1 MKRRFLAWVLAVCA
15 ALSLMLPAA
24 AATTRFSDVS
34 DPTIRQSAEVLRLM
48 GVLDGYADGTF
59 RPGTVLNRAQ
69 FCKMAVY
76 AMNGSSEL
84 GRYSTVTVFPD
95 VKPSHWAASYINMA
109 AKGKNIISGYPDGR
123 FYPERTV
130 TVGHAV
136 TVLLRILGY
145 KDENIGGVWPDS
157 YMAVAATIGL
167 TEGVSTNG
175 NAGLTRGQAA
185 RLFRNL
191 LEMEGA
197 EGGTLYTL
205 SEETDLVSVDGGAGT
220 MKTSDGKIY
229 PMVHAVGDTTLV
241 GTHGR
246 VVQTADGKALTFL
259 PNSGG
264 SSASTAAAVIISEDG
279 SAAGLNALAGN
290 NNYTIYKNGAPATI
304 ADLRKNDVAV
314 YAPGTNSIRV
324 CDTRITVYYEN
335 CAPNPQSPT
344 TITALGH
351 TFNVLPTAV
360 ESLSRYKPGD
370 AVTLLLT
377 VDGQVA
383 GAADPS
389 ASATR
394 SNAVGV
400 VWDGKVYLVC
410 GGSTIQLDNVPG
422 AAEHNGQAVRIAASQ
437 KEKVSLSDQKNGLS
451 GDLLVSARRMGSRP
465 LAENVLIFDGGRA
478 IGINQLTMD
487 QVPDSQ
493 ILYARANWAGE
504 VDLIVL
510 NRTVDQLVGRVF
522 VESKETPVYDD
533 EGNVVGSKWDDRVG
547 LEFGNGSD
555 QRVGPFGVR
564 YGVKSGDFVTAKLNS
579 QKTGFVSMSKLT
591 ELRNVPASSWIGTL
605 SIPQPDLLS
614 GLSILSQTSPSTSTT
629 SLITAVPPRVSF
641 PVSFSVSLISLF
653 PSFPFMLP
661 LPSLIHLSHQVAHD
675 LHCFED
681 PILLILRQPP
691 AGHGGGH
698 QHARQDQQVHA
709 LLPGGGVGDNPHS
722 LHHLPGERSRHRH
735 LPASQVRRAARP
747 SSCSS

>member
-264 SSASTAAAVIISEDG
+264 SSSSTSAAVIITEDG
-279 SAAGLNALAGN
+279 SAAGLSALAGN

-351 TFNVLPTAV
+351 TFNVLPTAAD
-360 ESLSRYKPGD
+360 SLSRYKPGD

-465 LAENVLIFDGGRA
+465 LAENVLIFDDGRA
-478 IGINQLTMD
+478 IGINQLTVD

-591 ELRNVPASSWIGTL
+591 ELRNVPASSWIGTSAVTFGGRTYTL
-605 SIPQPDLLS
+605 DPNTVLCYNSD
-614 GLSILSQTSPSTSTT
+614 GRMW
-629 SLITAVPPRVSF
+629 ITLDEARAYADTF
-641 PVSFSVSLISLF
+641 N
-653 PSFPFMLP
+653 
-661 LPSLIHLSHQVAHD
+661 
-675 LHCFED
+675 LHVRDGVVYVVEV
-681 PILLILRQPP
+681 
-691 AGHGGGH
+691 GG
-698 QHARQDQQVHA
+698 
-709 LLPGGGVGDNPHS
+709 
-722 LHHLPGERSRHRH
+722 
-735 LPASQVRRAARP
+735 
-747 SSCSS
+747 

>member
-264 SSASTAAAVIISEDG
+264 SSSSTSAAVTSSSVPG
-279 SAAGLNALAGN
+279 PRSR
-290 NNYTIYKNGAPATI
+290 KAPA
-304 ADLRKNDVAV
+304 
-314 YAPGTNSIRV
+314 
-324 CDTRITVYYEN
+324 
-335 CAPNPQSPT
+335 
-344 TITALGH
+344 
-351 TFNVLPTAV
+351 
-360 ESLSRYKPGD
+360 
-370 AVTLLLT
+370 
-377 VDGQVA
+377 
-383 GAADPS
+383 S
-389 ASATR
+389 A
-394 SNAVGV
+394 
-400 VWDGKVYLVC
+400 
-410 GGSTIQLDNVPG
+410 
-422 AAEHNGQAVRIAASQ
+422 
-437 KEKVSLSDQKNGLS
+437 
-451 GDLLVSARRMGSRP
+451 
-465 LAENVLIFDGGRA
+465 
-478 IGINQLTMD
+478 
-487 QVPDSQ
+487 
-493 ILYARANWAGE
+493 
-504 VDLIVL
+504 
-510 NRTVDQLVGRVF
+510 
-522 VESKETPVYDD
+522 
-533 EGNVVGSKWDDRVG
+533 
-547 LEFGNGSD
+547 
-555 QRVGPFGVR
+555 
-564 YGVKSGDFVTAKLNS
+564 
-579 QKTGFVSMSKLT
+579 
-591 ELRNVPASSWIGTL
+591 
-605 SIPQPDLLS
+605 
-614 GLSILSQTSPSTSTT
+614 
-629 SLITAVPPRVSF
+629 
-641 PVSFSVSLISLF
+641 
-653 PSFPFMLP
+653 
-661 LPSLIHLSHQVAHD
+661 
-675 LHCFED
+675 
-681 PILLILRQPP
+681 
-691 AGHGGGH
+691 
-698 QHARQDQQVHA
+698 
-709 LLPGGGVGDNPHS
+709 
-722 LHHLPGERSRHRH
+722 
-735 LPASQVRRAARP
+735 
-747 SSCSS
+747 

>member
-1 MKRRFLAWVLAVCA
+1 MKRRILAWVLAVCA

-229 PMVHAVGDTTLV
+229 PMVHSVGDTTLV

-264 SSASTAAAVIISEDG
+264 SSASTSAAVIISEDG

-478 IGINQLTMD
+478 IGINQLTVD

-591 ELRNVPASSWIGTL
+591 ELRNVPASSWIGTSAVTFGGRTYTL
-605 SIPQPDLLS
+605 DPNTVLCYNSD
-614 GLSILSQTSPSTSTT
+614 GRMW
-629 SLITAVPPRVSF
+629 ITLDEARAYADTF
-641 PVSFSVSLISLF
+641 N
-653 PSFPFMLP
+653 
-661 LPSLIHLSHQVAHD
+661 
-675 LHCFED
+675 LHVRDGVVYVVEV
-681 PILLILRQPP
+681 
-691 AGHGGGH
+691 GG
-698 QHARQDQQVHA
+698 
-709 LLPGGGVGDNPHS
+709 
-722 LHHLPGERSRHRH
+722 
-735 LPASQVRRAARP
+735 
-747 SSCSS
+747 

>member
-1 MKRRFLAWVLAVCA
+1 MKRRILAWVLAVCA

-264 SSASTAAAVIISEDG
+264 SSSSTSAAVIISEDG

-591 ELRNVPASSWIGTL
+591 ELRNVPASSWIGTSAVTFGGRTYTL
-605 SIPQPDLLS
+605 DPNTVLCYNSD
-614 GLSILSQTSPSTSTT
+614 GRMW
-629 SLITAVPPRVSF
+629 IT
-641 PVSFSVSLISLF
+641 L
-653 PSFPFMLP
+653 
-661 LPSLIHLSHQVAHD
+661 D
-675 LHCFED
+675 
-681 PILLILRQPP
+681 
-691 AGHGGGH
+691 
-698 QHARQDQQVHA
+698 
-709 LLPGGGVGDNPHS
+709 
-722 LHHLPGERSRHRH
+722 
-735 LPASQVRRAARP
+735 AARAYADTFNLHVKDGVVYVVEVGG
-747 SSCSS
+747 

>member
-264 SSASTAAAVIISEDG
+264 SSSSTSAAVIITEDG
-279 SAAGLNALAGN
+279 SAAGLSALAGN

-351 TFNVLPTAV
+351 TFNVLPTAAD
-360 ESLSRYKPGD
+360 SLSRYKPGD

-591 ELRNVPASSWIGTL
+591 ELRNVPASSWIGTSAVTFGGRTYTL
-605 SIPQPDLLS
+605 DPNTVLCYNSD
-614 GLSILSQTSPSTSTT
+614 GRMW
-629 SLITAVPPRVSF
+629 ITLDEARAYADTF
-641 PVSFSVSLISLF
+641 N
-653 PSFPFMLP
+653 
-661 LPSLIHLSHQVAHD
+661 
-675 LHCFED
+675 LHVKDGVVYVVEV
-681 PILLILRQPP
+681 
-691 AGHGGGH
+691 GG
-698 QHARQDQQVHA
+698 
-709 LLPGGGVGDNPHS
+709 
-722 LHHLPGERSRHRH
+722 
-735 LPASQVRRAARP
+735 
-747 SSCSS
+747 

>member
-264 SSASTAAAVIISEDG
+264 SSSSTSAAVIITEDG
-279 SAAGLNALAGN
+279 SAAGLSALAGN

-351 TFNVLPTAV
+351 TFNVLPTAAD
-360 ESLSRYKPGD
+360 SLSRYKPGD

-383 GAADPS
+383 GAADPN

-422 AAEHNGQAVRIAASQ
+422 AAEHNGQAVRISSSQ
-437 KEKVSLSDQKNGLS
+437 KEKVSLSDQRNSLS
-451 GDLLVSARRMGSRP
+451 GDLLVSTRKMGSRP
-465 LAENVLIFDGGRA
+465 LAENVLIFDGGKA
-478 IGINQLTMD
+478 IGINQLTVD

-510 NRTVDQLVGRVF
+510 DRAVDQLVGRVF
-522 VESKETPVYDD
+522 VESTQSPVYDD
-533 EGNVVGSKWDDRVG
+533 EGNVVGSEWKDRVG
-547 LEFGNGSD
+547 LEYGNGSD

-564 YGVKSGDFVTAKLNS
+564 YGVRAGDFVTAKLNS
-579 QKTGFVSMSKLT
+579 QGTGFVSMSKLT
-591 ELRNVPASSWIGTL
+591 ELRNVPSSSWIGTSAVTFVGRTYTL
-605 SIPQPDLLS
+605 DPNTVLCYNSD
-614 GLSILSQTSPSTSTT
+614 GRMW
-629 SLITAVPPRVSF
+629 IT
-641 PVSFSVSLISLF
+641 L
-653 PSFPFMLP
+653 
-661 LPSLIHLSHQVAHD
+661 D
-675 LHCFED
+675 
-681 PILLILRQPP
+681 
-691 AGHGGGH
+691 
-698 QHARQDQQVHA
+698 
-709 LLPGGGVGDNPHS
+709 
-722 LHHLPGERSRHRH
+722 
-735 LPASQVRRAARP
+735 AARAYADTFNLHVKDGVVYVVEVGG
-747 SSCSS
+747 

>member
-1 MKRRFLAWVLAVCA
+1 MKRRILAWVLAVCA

-264 SSASTAAAVIISEDG
+264 SSSSTSAAVIITEDG
-279 SAAGLNALAGN
+279 SAAGLSALAGN

-351 TFNVLPTAV
+351 TFNVLPTAAD
-360 ESLSRYKPGD
+360 SLSRYKPGD

-383 GAADPS
+383 GAADPN

-422 AAEHNGQAVRIAASQ
+422 AAEHNGQAVRISSSQ
-437 KEKVSLSDQKNGLS
+437 KEKVSLSDQRNSLS
-451 GDLLVSARRMGSRP
+451 GDLLVSTRKMGSRP
-465 LAENVLIFDGGRA
+465 LAENVLIFDGGKA
-478 IGINQLTMD
+478 IGINQLTVD

-510 NRTVDQLVGRVF
+510 DRAVDQLVGRVF
-522 VESKETPVYDD
+522 VESTQSPVYDD
-533 EGNVVGSKWDDRVG
+533 EGNVVGSEWKDRVG
-547 LEFGNGSD
+547 LEYGNGSD

-564 YGVKSGDFVTAKLNS
+564 YGVQAGDFVTAKLNS

-591 ELRNVPASSWIGTL
+591 ELRNVPASSWIGTSAVTFGGRTYTL
-605 SIPQPDLLS
+605 DPNTVLCYNSD
-614 GLSILSQTSPSTSTT
+614 GRMW
-629 SLITAVPPRVSF
+629 ITLDEARAYADTF
-641 PVSFSVSLISLF
+641 N
-653 PSFPFMLP
+653 
-661 LPSLIHLSHQVAHD
+661 
-675 LHCFED
+675 LHVRDGVVYVVEV
-681 PILLILRQPP
+681 
-691 AGHGGGH
+691 GG
-698 QHARQDQQVHA
+698 
-709 LLPGGGVGDNPHS
+709 
-722 LHHLPGERSRHRH
+722 
-735 LPASQVRRAARP
+735 
-747 SSCSS
+747 

>member
-264 SSASTAAAVIISEDG
+264 SSSSTSAAVIITEDG
-279 SAAGLNALAGN
+279 SAAGLSALAGN

-591 ELRNVPASSWIGTL
+591 ELRNVPASSWIGTSAVTFGGRTYTL
-605 SIPQPDLLS
+605 DPNTVLCYNSD
-614 GLSILSQTSPSTSTT
+614 GRMW
-629 SLITAVPPRVSF
+629 ITLDEARAYADTF
-641 PVSFSVSLISLF
+641 N
-653 PSFPFMLP
+653 
-661 LPSLIHLSHQVAHD
+661 
-675 LHCFED
+675 LHVKDGVVYVVEV
-681 PILLILRQPP
+681 
-691 AGHGGGH
+691 GG
-698 QHARQDQQVHA
+698 
-709 LLPGGGVGDNPHS
+709 
-722 LHHLPGERSRHRH
+722 
-735 LPASQVRRAARP
+735 
-747 SSCSS
+747 

>member
-220 MKTSDGKIY
+220 MKTSDGNIY

-264 SSASTAAAVIISEDG
+264 SSSSTSAAVIITEDG
-279 SAAGLNALAGN
+279 SAAGLSALAGN

-351 TFNVLPTAV
+351 TFNVLPTAAD
-360 ESLSRYKPGD
+360 SLSRYKPGD

-591 ELRNVPASSWIGTL
+591 ELRNVPASSWIGTSAVTFGGRTYTL
-605 SIPQPDLLS
+605 DPNTVLCYNSD
-614 GLSILSQTSPSTSTT
+614 GRMW
-629 SLITAVPPRVSF
+629 ITLDEARAYADTF
-641 PVSFSVSLISLF
+641 N
-653 PSFPFMLP
+653 
-661 LPSLIHLSHQVAHD
+661 
-675 LHCFED
+675 LHVKDGVVYVVEV
-681 PILLILRQPP
+681 
-691 AGHGGGH
+691 GG
-698 QHARQDQQVHA
+698 
-709 LLPGGGVGDNPHS
+709 
-722 LHHLPGERSRHRH
+722 
-735 LPASQVRRAARP
+735 
-747 SSCSS
+747 

>member
-145 KDENIGGVWPDS
+145 KDEIIGGVWPDS

-264 SSASTAAAVIISEDG
+264 SSSSTSAAVIITEDG
-279 SAAGLNALAGN
+279 SAAGLSALAGN

-360 ESLSRYKPGD
+360 DSLSRYKPGD

-383 GAADPS
+383 GAADPN

-422 AAEHNGQAVRIAASQ
+422 AAEHNGQAVRISSSQ
-437 KEKVSLSDQKNGLS
+437 KEKVSLSDQRNSLS
-451 GDLLVSARRMGSRP
+451 GDLLVSTRKMGSRP
-465 LAENVLIFDGGRA
+465 LAENVLIFDGGKA
-478 IGINQLTMD
+478 IGINQLTVD

-510 NRTVDQLVGRVF
+510 DRAVDQLVGRVF
-522 VESKETPVYDD
+522 VESTQSPVYDD
-533 EGNVVGSKWDDRVG
+533 EGNVVGSEWKDRVG
-547 LEFGNGSD
+547 LEYGNGSD

-564 YGVKSGDFVTAKLNS
+564 YGVQAGDFVTAKLNS

-591 ELRNVPASSWIGTL
+591 ELRNVPSSSWIGTSAVTFGGRTYTL
-605 SIPQPDLLS
+605 DPNTVLCYNSD
-614 GLSILSQTSPSTSTT
+614 GRMW
-629 SLITAVPPRVSF
+629 IT
-641 PVSFSVSLISLF
+641 L
-653 PSFPFMLP
+653 
-661 LPSLIHLSHQVAHD
+661 D
-675 LHCFED
+675 
-681 PILLILRQPP
+681 
-691 AGHGGGH
+691 
-698 QHARQDQQVHA
+698 
-709 LLPGGGVGDNPHS
+709 
-722 LHHLPGERSRHRH
+722 
-735 LPASQVRRAARP
+735 AARAYADTFNLHVKDGVVYVVEVGG
-747 SSCSS
+747 

>member
-1 MKRRFLAWVLAVCA
+1 MKRRVLAWVLAVCA

-59 RPGTVLNRAQ
+59 RPGTILNRAQ

-229 PMVHAVGDTTLV
+229 PMVHSVGDTTLV

-264 SSASTAAAVIISEDG
+264 SSASTSAAVIISEDG

-478 IGINQLTMD
+478 IGINQLTVD

-591 ELRNVPASSWIGTL
+591 ELRNVPASSWIGTSAVTFGGRTYTL
-605 SIPQPDLLS
+605 DPNTVLCYNSD
-614 GLSILSQTSPSTSTT
+614 GRMW
-629 SLITAVPPRVSF
+629 ITLDEARAYADTF
-641 PVSFSVSLISLF
+641 N
-653 PSFPFMLP
+653 
-661 LPSLIHLSHQVAHD
+661 
-675 LHCFED
+675 LHVRDGVVYVVEV
-681 PILLILRQPP
+681 
-691 AGHGGGH
+691 GG
-698 QHARQDQQVHA
+698 
-709 LLPGGGVGDNPHS
+709 
-722 LHHLPGERSRHRH
+722 
-735 LPASQVRRAARP
+735 
-747 SSCSS
+747 

>member
-264 SSASTAAAVIISEDG
+264 SSSSTSAAVIITEDG
-279 SAAGLNALAGN
+279 SAAGLSALAGN

-389 ASATR
+389 ANATR
-394 SNAVGV
+394 SNAVGL

-522 VESKETPVYDD
+522 VESTQSPVYDD

-579 QKTGFVSMSKLT
+579 QGTGFVSMSKLT
-591 ELRNVPASSWIGTL
+591 ELRNVPASSWIGTSAVTFGGRTYTL
-605 SIPQPDLLS
+605 DPNTVLCYNSD
-614 GLSILSQTSPSTSTT
+614 GRMW
-629 SLITAVPPRVSF
+629 IT
-641 PVSFSVSLISLF
+641 L
-653 PSFPFMLP
+653 
-661 LPSLIHLSHQVAHD
+661 D
-675 LHCFED
+675 
-681 PILLILRQPP
+681 
-691 AGHGGGH
+691 
-698 QHARQDQQVHA
+698 
-709 LLPGGGVGDNPHS
+709 
-722 LHHLPGERSRHRH
+722 
-735 LPASQVRRAARP
+735 AARAYADTFNLHVKDGVVYVVEVGG
-747 SSCSS
+747 

>member
-264 SSASTAAAVIISEDG
+264 SSSSTSAAVIITEDG
-279 SAAGLNALAGN
+279 SAAGLSALAGN

-400 VWDGKVYLVC
+400 AWDGKVYLVC

-579 QKTGFVSMSKLT
+579 QGTGFVSMSKLT
-591 ELRNVPASSWIGTL
+591 ELRNVPASSWIGTSAVTFGGRTYTL
-605 SIPQPDLLS
+605 DPNTVLCYNSD
-614 GLSILSQTSPSTSTT
+614 GRMW
-629 SLITAVPPRVSF
+629 IT
-641 PVSFSVSLISLF
+641 L
-653 PSFPFMLP
+653 
-661 LPSLIHLSHQVAHD
+661 D
-675 LHCFED
+675 
-681 PILLILRQPP
+681 
-691 AGHGGGH
+691 
-698 QHARQDQQVHA
+698 
-709 LLPGGGVGDNPHS
+709 
-722 LHHLPGERSRHRH
+722 
-735 LPASQVRRAARP
+735 AARAYADTFNLHVKDGVVYVVEVGG
-747 SSCSS
+747 

>member
-15 ALSLMLPAA
+15 ALSLMLPA

-175 NAGLTRGQAA
+175 SAGLTRGQAA

-264 SSASTAAAVIISEDG
+264 SSASTSAAVIISEDG

-290 NNYTIYKNGAPATI
+290 NNYTVYKNGAPATI

-591 ELRNVPASSWIGTL
+591 ELRNVPASSWIGTSAVTFGGRTYTL
-605 SIPQPDLLS
+605 DPNTVLCYNSD
-614 GLSILSQTSPSTSTT
+614 GRMW
-629 SLITAVPPRVSF
+629 IT
-641 PVSFSVSLISLF
+641 L
-653 PSFPFMLP
+653 
-661 LPSLIHLSHQVAHD
+661 D
-675 LHCFED
+675 
-681 PILLILRQPP
+681 
-691 AGHGGGH
+691 
-698 QHARQDQQVHA
+698 
-709 LLPGGGVGDNPHS
+709 
-722 LHHLPGERSRHRH
+722 
-735 LPASQVRRAARP
+735 AARAYADTFNLHVKDGVVFVVEVGG
-747 SSCSS
+747 

>member
-264 SSASTAAAVIISEDG
+264 SSSSTSAAVIITEDG
-279 SAAGLNALAGN
+279 SAAGLSALAGN

-422 AAEHNGQAVRIAASQ
+422 AAEHNGQAVRISSSQ

-579 QKTGFVSMSKLT
+579 QGTGFVSMSKLT
-591 ELRNVPASSWIGTL
+591 ELRNVPASSWIGTSAVTFGGRTYTL
-605 SIPQPDLLS
+605 DPNTVLCYNSD
-614 GLSILSQTSPSTSTT
+614 GRMW
-629 SLITAVPPRVSF
+629 IT
-641 PVSFSVSLISLF
+641 L
-653 PSFPFMLP
+653 
-661 LPSLIHLSHQVAHD
+661 D
-675 LHCFED
+675 
-681 PILLILRQPP
+681 
-691 AGHGGGH
+691 
-698 QHARQDQQVHA
+698 
-709 LLPGGGVGDNPHS
+709 
-722 LHHLPGERSRHRH
+722 
-735 LPASQVRRAARP
+735 AARAYADTFNLHVKDGVVYVVEVGG
-747 SSCSS
+747 

>member
-264 SSASTAAAVIISEDG
+264 SSSSTSAAVIITEDG
-279 SAAGLNALAGN
+279 SAAGLSALAGN

-360 ESLSRYKPGD
+360 DSLSRYKPGD

-383 GAADPS
+383 GAADPN

-422 AAEHNGQAVRIAASQ
+422 AAEHNGQAVRISSSQ
-437 KEKVSLSDQKNGLS
+437 KEKVSLSDQRNSLS
-451 GDLLVSARRMGSRP
+451 GDLLVSTRKMGSRP
-465 LAENVLIFDGGRA
+465 LAENVLIFDGGKA
-478 IGINQLTMD
+478 IGINQLTVD

-510 NRTVDQLVGRVF
+510 DRAVDQLVGRVF
-522 VESKETPVYDD
+522 VESTQSPVYDD
-533 EGNVVGSKWDDRVG
+533 EGNVVGSEWKDRVG
-547 LEFGNGSD
+547 LEYGNGSD

-564 YGVKSGDFVTAKLNS
+564 YGVQAGDFVTAKLNS

-591 ELRNVPASSWIGTL
+591 ELRNVPASSWIGTSAVTFGGRTYTL
-605 SIPQPDLLS
+605 DPNTVLCYNSD
-614 GLSILSQTSPSTSTT
+614 GRMW
-629 SLITAVPPRVSF
+629 ITLDEARAYADTF
-641 PVSFSVSLISLF
+641 N
-653 PSFPFMLP
+653 
-661 LPSLIHLSHQVAHD
+661 
-675 LHCFED
+675 LHVKDGVVYVVEV
-681 PILLILRQPP
+681 
-691 AGHGGGH
+691 GG
-698 QHARQDQQVHA
+698 
-709 LLPGGGVGDNPHS
+709 
-722 LHHLPGERSRHRH
+722 
-735 LPASQVRRAARP
+735 
-747 SSCSS
+747 

>member
-15 ALSLMLPAA
+15 ALSLMLPVA

-264 SSASTAAAVIISEDG
+264 SSSSTSAAVIITEDG
-279 SAAGLNALAGN
+279 SAAGLSALAGN

-351 TFNVLPTAV
+351 TFNVLPTAAD
-360 ESLSRYKPGD
+360 SLSRYKPGD

-383 GAADPS
+383 GAADPN

-591 ELRNVPASSWIGTL
+591 ELRNVPASSWIGTSAVTFGGRTYTL
-605 SIPQPDLLS
+605 DPNTVLCYNSD
-614 GLSILSQTSPSTSTT
+614 GRMW
-629 SLITAVPPRVSF
+629 ITLDEARAYADTF
-641 PVSFSVSLISLF
+641 N
-653 PSFPFMLP
+653 
-661 LPSLIHLSHQVAHD
+661 
-675 LHCFED
+675 LHVKDGVVYVVEV
-681 PILLILRQPP
+681 
-691 AGHGGGH
+691 GG
-698 QHARQDQQVHA
+698 
-709 LLPGGGVGDNPHS
+709 
-722 LHHLPGERSRHRH
+722 
-735 LPASQVRRAARP
+735 
-747 SSCSS
+747 

>member
-1 MKRRFLAWVLAVCA
+1 MKRRILAWVLAVCA

-59 RPGTVLNRAQ
+59 RLGTVLNRAQ

-264 SSASTAAAVIISEDG
+264 SSSSTSAAVIITEDG
-279 SAAGLNALAGN
+279 SAAGLSALAGN

-422 AAEHNGQAVRIAASQ
+422 AAEHNGQAVRISSSQ

-579 QKTGFVSMSKLT
+579 QGTGFVSMSKLT
-591 ELRNVPASSWIGTL
+591 ELRNVPASSWIGTSAVTFGGRTYTL
-605 SIPQPDLLS
+605 DPNTVLCYNSD
-614 GLSILSQTSPSTSTT
+614 GRMW
-629 SLITAVPPRVSF
+629 IT
-641 PVSFSVSLISLF
+641 L
-653 PSFPFMLP
+653 
-661 LPSLIHLSHQVAHD
+661 D
-675 LHCFED
+675 
-681 PILLILRQPP
+681 
-691 AGHGGGH
+691 
-698 QHARQDQQVHA
+698 
-709 LLPGGGVGDNPHS
+709 
-722 LHHLPGERSRHRH
+722 
-735 LPASQVRRAARP
+735 AARAYADTFNLHVKDGVVYVVEVGG
-747 SSCSS
+747 

>member
-264 SSASTAAAVIISEDG
+264 SSSSTSAAVIITEDG
-279 SAAGLNALAGN
+279 SAAGLSALAGN

-591 ELRNVPASSWIGTL
+591 ELRNVPASSWIGTSAVTFGGRTYTL
-605 SIPQPDLLS
+605 DPNTVLCYNSD
-614 GLSILSQTSPSTSTT
+614 GRMW
-629 SLITAVPPRVSF
+629 IT
-641 PVSFSVSLISLF
+641 L
-653 PSFPFMLP
+653 
-661 LPSLIHLSHQVAHD
+661 D
-675 LHCFED
+675 
-681 PILLILRQPP
+681 
-691 AGHGGGH
+691 
-698 QHARQDQQVHA
+698 
-709 LLPGGGVGDNPHS
+709 
-722 LHHLPGERSRHRH
+722 
-735 LPASQVRRAARP
+735 AARAYADTFNLHVKDGVVYVVEVGG
-747 SSCSS
+747 

>member
-15 ALSLMLPAA
+15 ALSLMLPVA

-220 MKTSDGKIY
+220 MKTSDGKLY

-264 SSASTAAAVIISEDG
+264 SSASTSAAVIISEDG

-591 ELRNVPASSWIGTL
+591 ELRNVPASSWIGTSAVTFGGRTYTL
-605 SIPQPDLLS
+605 DPNTVLCYNSD
-614 GLSILSQTSPSTSTT
+614 GRMW
-629 SLITAVPPRVSF
+629 ITLDEARAYADTF
-641 PVSFSVSLISLF
+641 N
-653 PSFPFMLP
+653 
-661 LPSLIHLSHQVAHD
+661 
-675 LHCFED
+675 LHVKDGVVYVVEV
-681 PILLILRQPP
+681 
-691 AGHGGGH
+691 GG
-698 QHARQDQQVHA
+698 
-709 LLPGGGVGDNPHS
+709 
-722 LHHLPGERSRHRH
+722 
-735 LPASQVRRAARP
+735 
-747 SSCSS
+747 

>member
-15 ALSLMLPAA
+15 ALSLMLPVA

-264 SSASTAAAVIISEDG
+264 SSASTSAAVIISEDG

-591 ELRNVPASSWIGTL
+591 ELRNVPASSWIGTSAVTFGGRTYTL
-605 SIPQPDLLS
+605 DPNTVLCYNSD
-614 GLSILSQTSPSTSTT
+614 GRMW
-629 SLITAVPPRVSF
+629 ITLDEARAYADTF
-641 PVSFSVSLISLF
+641 N
-653 PSFPFMLP
+653 
-661 LPSLIHLSHQVAHD
+661 
-675 LHCFED
+675 LHVKDGVVYVVEV
-681 PILLILRQPP
+681 
-691 AGHGGGH
+691 GG
-698 QHARQDQQVHA
+698 
-709 LLPGGGVGDNPHS
+709 
-722 LHHLPGERSRHRH
+722 
-735 LPASQVRRAARP
+735 
-747 SSCSS
+747 

>member
-1 MKRRFLAWVLAVCA
+1 MKRRILAWVLAVCA

-264 SSASTAAAVIISEDG
+264 SSSSTSAAVIITEDG
-279 SAAGLNALAGN
+279 SAAGLSALAGN

-422 AAEHNGQAVRIAASQ
+422 AAEHNGQAVRISSSQ

-579 QKTGFVSMSKLT
+579 QGTGFVSMSKLT
-591 ELRNVPASSWIGTL
+591 ELRNVPASSWIGTSAVTFGGRTYTL
-605 SIPQPDLLS
+605 DPNTVLCYNSD
-614 GLSILSQTSPSTSTT
+614 GRMW
-629 SLITAVPPRVSF
+629 IT
-641 PVSFSVSLISLF
+641 L
-653 PSFPFMLP
+653 
-661 LPSLIHLSHQVAHD
+661 D
-675 LHCFED
+675 
-681 PILLILRQPP
+681 
-691 AGHGGGH
+691 
-698 QHARQDQQVHA
+698 
-709 LLPGGGVGDNPHS
+709 
-722 LHHLPGERSRHRH
+722 
-735 LPASQVRRAARP
+735 AARAYADTFNLHVKDGVVYVVEVGG
-747 SSCSS
+747 

>member
-264 SSASTAAAVIISEDG
+264 SSSSTSAAVIITEDG
-279 SAAGLNALAGN
+279 SAAGLSALAGN

-360 ESLSRYKPGD
+360 DSLSRYKPGD

-383 GAADPS
+383 GAADPN

-422 AAEHNGQAVRIAASQ
+422 AAEHNGQAVRISSSQ
-437 KEKVSLSDQKNGLS
+437 KEKVSLSDQRNSLS
-451 GDLLVSARRMGSRP
+451 GDLLVSTRKMGSRP
-465 LAENVLIFDGGRA
+465 LAENVLIFDGGKA
-478 IGINQLTMD
+478 IGINQLTVD

-510 NRTVDQLVGRVF
+510 DRAVDQLVGRVF
-522 VESKETPVYDD
+522 VESTQSPVYDD
-533 EGNVVGSKWDDRVG
+533 EGNVVGSEWKDRVG
-547 LEFGNGSD
+547 LEYGNGSD

-564 YGVKSGDFVTAKLNS
+564 YGVQAGDFVTAKLNS

-591 ELRNVPASSWIGTL
+591 ELRNVPSSSWIGTSAVTFGGRTYTL
-605 SIPQPDLLS
+605 DPNTVLCYNSD
-614 GLSILSQTSPSTSTT
+614 GRMW
-629 SLITAVPPRVSF
+629 IT
-641 PVSFSVSLISLF
+641 L
-653 PSFPFMLP
+653 
-661 LPSLIHLSHQVAHD
+661 D
-675 LHCFED
+675 
-681 PILLILRQPP
+681 
-691 AGHGGGH
+691 
-698 QHARQDQQVHA
+698 
-709 LLPGGGVGDNPHS
+709 
-722 LHHLPGERSRHRH
+722 
-735 LPASQVRRAARP
+735 AARAYADTFNLHVKDGVVYVVEVGG
-747 SSCSS
+747 

>member
-264 SSASTAAAVIISEDG
+264 SSSSTSAAVIITEDG
-279 SAAGLNALAGN
+279 SAAGLSALAGN

-360 ESLSRYKPGD
+360 DSLSRYKPGD

-383 GAADPS
+383 GAADPN

-422 AAEHNGQAVRIAASQ
+422 AAEHNGQAVRISSSQ
-437 KEKVSLSDQKNGLS
+437 KEKVSLSDQRNSLS
-451 GDLLVSARRMGSRP
+451 GDLLVSTRKMGSRP
-465 LAENVLIFDGGRA
+465 LAENVLIFDGGKA
-478 IGINQLTMD
+478 IGINQLTVD

-591 ELRNVPASSWIGTL
+591 ELRNVPASSWIGTSAVTFGGRTYTL
-605 SIPQPDLLS
+605 DPNTVLCYNSD
-614 GLSILSQTSPSTSTT
+614 GRMW
-629 SLITAVPPRVSF
+629 IT
-641 PVSFSVSLISLF
+641 L
-653 PSFPFMLP
+653 
-661 LPSLIHLSHQVAHD
+661 D
-675 LHCFED
+675 
-681 PILLILRQPP
+681 
-691 AGHGGGH
+691 
-698 QHARQDQQVHA
+698 
-709 LLPGGGVGDNPHS
+709 
-722 LHHLPGERSRHRH
+722 
-735 LPASQVRRAARP
+735 AARAYADTFNLHVKDGVVYVVEVGG
-747 SSCSS
+747 

>member
-264 SSASTAAAVIISEDG
+264 SSSSTSAAVIITEDG
-279 SAAGLNALAGN
+279 SAAGLSALAGN

-360 ESLSRYKPGD
+360 DSLSRYKPGD

-383 GAADPS
+383 GAADPN

-410 GGSTIQLDNVPG
+410 GGSTIQMDNVPG
-422 AAEHNGQAVRIAASQ
+422 AAEHNGQAVRISSSQ
-437 KEKVSLSDQKNGLS
+437 KEKVSLSDQRNSLS
-451 GDLLVSARRMGSRP
+451 GDLLVSTRKMGSRP
-465 LAENVLIFDGGRA
+465 LAENVLIFDGGKA
-478 IGINQLTMD
+478 IGINQLTVD

-591 ELRNVPASSWIGTL
+591 ELRNVPSSSWIGTSAVTFGGRTYTL
-605 SIPQPDLLS
+605 DPNTVLCYNSD
-614 GLSILSQTSPSTSTT
+614 GRMW
-629 SLITAVPPRVSF
+629 IT
-641 PVSFSVSLISLF
+641 L
-653 PSFPFMLP
+653 
-661 LPSLIHLSHQVAHD
+661 D
-675 LHCFED
+675 
-681 PILLILRQPP
+681 
-691 AGHGGGH
+691 
-698 QHARQDQQVHA
+698 
-709 LLPGGGVGDNPHS
+709 
-722 LHHLPGERSRHRH
+722 
-735 LPASQVRRAARP
+735 AARAYADTFNLHVKDGVVYVVEVGG
-747 SSCSS
+747 

>member
-264 SSASTAAAVIISEDG
+264 SSSSTSAAVIITEDG
-279 SAAGLNALAGN
+279 SAAGLSALAGN

-351 TFNVLPTAV
+351 TFNVLPPAG

-591 ELRNVPASSWIGTL
+591 ELRNVPASSWIGTSAVTFGGRTYTL
-605 SIPQPDLLS
+605 DPNTVLCYNSD
-614 GLSILSQTSPSTSTT
+614 GRMW
-629 SLITAVPPRVSF
+629 ITLDEARAYADTF
-641 PVSFSVSLISLF
+641 N
-653 PSFPFMLP
+653 
-661 LPSLIHLSHQVAHD
+661 
-675 LHCFED
+675 LHVKDGVVYVVEV
-681 PILLILRQPP
+681 
-691 AGHGGGH
+691 GG
-698 QHARQDQQVHA
+698 
-709 LLPGGGVGDNPHS
+709 
-722 LHHLPGERSRHRH
+722 
-735 LPASQVRRAARP
+735 
-747 SSCSS
+747 

>member
-15 ALSLMLPAA
+15 ALSLMLPVA

-264 SSASTAAAVIISEDG
+264 SSASTSAAVIISEDG

-465 LAENVLIFDGGRA
+465 LAENVLIFDGGKA

-591 ELRNVPASSWIGTL
+591 ELRNVPASSWIGTSAVTFGGRTYTL
-605 SIPQPDLLS
+605 DPNTVLCYNSD
-614 GLSILSQTSPSTSTT
+614 GRMW
-629 SLITAVPPRVSF
+629 ITLDEARAYADTF
-641 PVSFSVSLISLF
+641 N
-653 PSFPFMLP
+653 
-661 LPSLIHLSHQVAHD
+661 
-675 LHCFED
+675 LHVKDGVVYVVEV
-681 PILLILRQPP
+681 
-691 AGHGGGH
+691 GG
-698 QHARQDQQVHA
+698 
-709 LLPGGGVGDNPHS
+709 
-722 LHHLPGERSRHRH
+722 
-735 LPASQVRRAARP
+735 
-747 SSCSS
+747 

>member
-95 VKPSHWAASYINMA
+95 VKPSHWAARYINMA

-264 SSASTAAAVIISEDG
+264 SSSSTSAAVIITEDG
-279 SAAGLNALAGN
+279 SAAGLSALAGN

-389 ASATR
+389 ANATR

-522 VESKETPVYDD
+522 VESTQSPVYDD

-579 QKTGFVSMSKLT
+579 QGTGFVSMSKLT
-591 ELRNVPASSWIGTL
+591 ELRNVPASSWIGTSAVTFGGRTYTL
-605 SIPQPDLLS
+605 DPNTVLCYNSD
-614 GLSILSQTSPSTSTT
+614 GRMW
-629 SLITAVPPRVSF
+629 IT
-641 PVSFSVSLISLF
+641 L
-653 PSFPFMLP
+653 
-661 LPSLIHLSHQVAHD
+661 D
-675 LHCFED
+675 
-681 PILLILRQPP
+681 
-691 AGHGGGH
+691 
-698 QHARQDQQVHA
+698 
-709 LLPGGGVGDNPHS
+709 
-722 LHHLPGERSRHRH
+722 
-735 LPASQVRRAARP
+735 AARAYADTFNLHVKDGVVYVVEVGG
-747 SSCSS
+747 

>member
-264 SSASTAAAVIISEDG
+264 SSSSTSAAVIITEDG
-279 SAAGLNALAGN
+279 SAAGLSALAGN

-465 LAENVLIFDGGRA
+465 LAENVLIFDGGKA

-591 ELRNVPASSWIGTL
+591 ELRNVPASSWIGTSAVTFGGRTYTL
-605 SIPQPDLLS
+605 DPNTVLCYNSD
-614 GLSILSQTSPSTSTT
+614 GRMW
-629 SLITAVPPRVSF
+629 ITLDEARAYADTF
-641 PVSFSVSLISLF
+641 N
-653 PSFPFMLP
+653 
-661 LPSLIHLSHQVAHD
+661 
-675 LHCFED
+675 LHVKDGVVYVVEV
-681 PILLILRQPP
+681 
-691 AGHGGGH
+691 GG
-698 QHARQDQQVHA
+698 
-709 LLPGGGVGDNPHS
+709 
-722 LHHLPGERSRHRH
+722 
-735 LPASQVRRAARP
+735 
-747 SSCSS
+747 

>member
-15 ALSLMLPAA
+15 ALSLMLPAT

-264 SSASTAAAVIISEDG
+264 SSSSTSAAVIITEDG
-279 SAAGLNALAGN
+279 SAAGLSALAGN

-400 VWDGKVYLVC
+400 AWDGKVYLVC

-579 QKTGFVSMSKLT
+579 QGTGFVSMSKLT
-591 ELRNVPASSWIGTL
+591 ELRNVPASSWIGTSAVTFGGRTYTL
-605 SIPQPDLLS
+605 DPNTVLCYNSD
-614 GLSILSQTSPSTSTT
+614 GRMW
-629 SLITAVPPRVSF
+629 IT
-641 PVSFSVSLISLF
+641 L
-653 PSFPFMLP
+653 
-661 LPSLIHLSHQVAHD
+661 D
-675 LHCFED
+675 
-681 PILLILRQPP
+681 
-691 AGHGGGH
+691 
-698 QHARQDQQVHA
+698 
-709 LLPGGGVGDNPHS
+709 
-722 LHHLPGERSRHRH
+722 
-735 LPASQVRRAARP
+735 AARAYADTFNLHVKDGVVYVVEVGG
-747 SSCSS
+747 

>member
-1 MKRRFLAWVLAVCA
+1 MKRRILAWVLAVCA

-264 SSASTAAAVIISEDG
+264 SSSSTSAAVIITEDG
-279 SAAGLNALAGN
+279 SAAGLSALAGN

-360 ESLSRYKPGD
+360 DSLSRYKPGD

-383 GAADPS
+383 GAADPN

-422 AAEHNGQAVRIAASQ
+422 AAEHNGQAVRISSSQ
-437 KEKVSLSDQKNGLS
+437 KEKVSLSDQRNSLS
-451 GDLLVSARRMGSRP
+451 GDLLVSTRKMGSRP
-465 LAENVLIFDGGRA
+465 LAENVLIFDGGKA
-478 IGINQLTMD
+478 IGINQLTVD

-510 NRTVDQLVGRVF
+510 DRAVDQLVGRVF
-522 VESKETPVYDD
+522 VESTQSPVYDD
-533 EGNVVGSKWDDRVG
+533 EGNVVGSEWKDRVG
-547 LEFGNGSD
+547 LEYGNGSD

-564 YGVKSGDFVTAKLNS
+564 YGVQAGDFVTAKLNS

-591 ELRNVPASSWIGTL
+591 ELRNVPSSSWIGTSAVTFGGRTYTL
-605 SIPQPDLLS
+605 DPNTVLCYNSD
-614 GLSILSQTSPSTSTT
+614 GRMW
-629 SLITAVPPRVSF
+629 IT
-641 PVSFSVSLISLF
+641 L
-653 PSFPFMLP
+653 
-661 LPSLIHLSHQVAHD
+661 D
-675 LHCFED
+675 
-681 PILLILRQPP
+681 
-691 AGHGGGH
+691 
-698 QHARQDQQVHA
+698 
-709 LLPGGGVGDNPHS
+709 
-722 LHHLPGERSRHRH
+722 
-735 LPASQVRRAARP
+735 AARAYADTFNLHVKDGVVYVVEVGG
-747 SSCSS
+747 

>member
-15 ALSLMLPAA
+15 ALSLMLPVA

-264 SSASTAAAVIISEDG
+264 SSSSTSAAVIITEDG
-279 SAAGLNALAGN
+279 SAAGLSALAGN

-383 GAADPS
+383 GAADPN

-591 ELRNVPASSWIGTL
+591 ELRNVPASSWIGTSAVTFGGRTYTL
-605 SIPQPDLLS
+605 DPNTVLCYNSD
-614 GLSILSQTSPSTSTT
+614 GRMW
-629 SLITAVPPRVSF
+629 ITLDEARAYADTF
-641 PVSFSVSLISLF
+641 N
-653 PSFPFMLP
+653 
-661 LPSLIHLSHQVAHD
+661 
-675 LHCFED
+675 LHVKDGVVYVVEV
-681 PILLILRQPP
+681 
-691 AGHGGGH
+691 GG
-698 QHARQDQQVHA
+698 
-709 LLPGGGVGDNPHS
+709 
-722 LHHLPGERSRHRH
+722 
-735 LPASQVRRAARP
+735 
-747 SSCSS
+747 

>member
-264 SSASTAAAVIISEDG
+264 SSSSTSAAVIITEDG
-279 SAAGLNALAGN
+279 SAAGLSALAGN

-351 TFNVLPTAV
+351 TFNVLPTAAD
-360 ESLSRYKPGD
+360 SLSRYKPGD

-383 GAADPS
+383 GAADPN

-422 AAEHNGQAVRIAASQ
+422 AAEHNGQAVRISSSQ
-437 KEKVSLSDQKNGLS
+437 KEKVSLSDQRNSLS
-451 GDLLVSARRMGSRP
+451 GDLLVSTRKMGSRP
-465 LAENVLIFDGGRA
+465 LAENVLIFDGGKA
-478 IGINQLTMD
+478 IGINQLTVD

-510 NRTVDQLVGRVF
+510 DRAVDQLVGRVF
-522 VESKETPVYDD
+522 VESTQSPVYDD
-533 EGNVVGSKWDDRVG
+533 EGNVVGSEWKDRVG
-547 LEFGNGSD
+547 LEYGNGSD

-564 YGVKSGDFVTAKLNS
+564 YGVQAGDFVTAKLNS
-579 QKTGFVSMSKLT
+579 KGPGFVSMSKLT
-591 ELRNVPASSWIGTL
+591 ELRNVPSSSWIGTSAVTFGGRTYTL
-605 SIPQPDLLS
+605 DPNTVLCYNSD
-614 GLSILSQTSPSTSTT
+614 GRMW
-629 SLITAVPPRVSF
+629 ITLDEARAYADTF
-641 PVSFSVSLISLF
+641 N
-653 PSFPFMLP
+653 
-661 LPSLIHLSHQVAHD
+661 
-675 LHCFED
+675 LHVKDGVVYVVEV
-681 PILLILRQPP
+681 
-691 AGHGGGH
+691 GG
-698 QHARQDQQVHA
+698 
-709 LLPGGGVGDNPHS
+709 
-722 LHHLPGERSRHRH
+722 
-735 LPASQVRRAARP
+735 
-747 SSCSS
+747 

>member
-1 MKRRFLAWVLAVCA
+1 MKRRILAWVLAVCA

-167 TEGVSTNG
+167 TEGISTNG

-229 PMVHAVGDTTLV
+229 PMVHSVGDTTLV

-264 SSASTAAAVIISEDG
+264 SSASTSAAVIISEDG

-591 ELRNVPASSWIGTL
+591 ELRNVPASSWIGTSAVTFGGRTYTL
-605 SIPQPDLLS
+605 DPNTVLCYNSD
-614 GLSILSQTSPSTSTT
+614 GRMW
-629 SLITAVPPRVSF
+629 ITLDEARAYADTF
-641 PVSFSVSLISLF
+641 N
-653 PSFPFMLP
+653 
-661 LPSLIHLSHQVAHD
+661 
-675 LHCFED
+675 LHVKDGVVYVVEV
-681 PILLILRQPP
+681 
-691 AGHGGGH
+691 GG
-698 QHARQDQQVHA
+698 
-709 LLPGGGVGDNPHS
+709 
-722 LHHLPGERSRHRH
+722 
-735 LPASQVRRAARP
+735 
-747 SSCSS
+747 

>member
-264 SSASTAAAVIISEDG
+264 SSASTSAAVIITEDG

-564 YGVKSGDFVTAKLNS
+564 YGVQAGDFVTAKLNS

-591 ELRNVPASSWIGTL
+591 ELRNVPASSWIGTSAVTFGGRTYTL
-605 SIPQPDLLS
+605 DPNTVLCYNSD
-614 GLSILSQTSPSTSTT
+614 GRMW
-629 SLITAVPPRVSF
+629 ITLDEARAYADTF
-641 PVSFSVSLISLF
+641 N
-653 PSFPFMLP
+653 
-661 LPSLIHLSHQVAHD
+661 
-675 LHCFED
+675 LHVKDGVVYVVEV
-681 PILLILRQPP
+681 
-691 AGHGGGH
+691 GG
-698 QHARQDQQVHA
+698 
-709 LLPGGGVGDNPHS
+709 
-722 LHHLPGERSRHRH
+722 
-735 LPASQVRRAARP
+735 
-747 SSCSS
+747 

>member
-1 MKRRFLAWVLAVCA
+1 MKRRILAWVLAVCA

-264 SSASTAAAVIISEDG
+264 SSSSTSAAVIITEDG
-279 SAAGLNALAGN
+279 SAAGLSALAGN
-290 NNYTIYKNGAPATI
+290 NNYTIYKNGAAATI

-591 ELRNVPASSWIGTL
+591 ELRNVPASSWIGTSAVTFGGRTYTL
-605 SIPQPDLLS
+605 DPNTVLCYNSD
-614 GLSILSQTSPSTSTT
+614 GRMW
-629 SLITAVPPRVSF
+629 ITLDEARAYADTF
-641 PVSFSVSLISLF
+641 N
-653 PSFPFMLP
+653 
-661 LPSLIHLSHQVAHD
+661 
-675 LHCFED
+675 LHVKDGVVYVVEV
-681 PILLILRQPP
+681 
-691 AGHGGGH
+691 GG
-698 QHARQDQQVHA
+698 
-709 LLPGGGVGDNPHS
+709 
-722 LHHLPGERSRHRH
+722 
-735 LPASQVRRAARP
+735 
-747 SSCSS
+747 

>member
-264 SSASTAAAVIISEDG
+264 SSSSTSAAVIITEDG
-279 SAAGLNALAGN
+279 SAAGLSALAGN

-351 TFNVLPTAV
+351 TFNVLPTAA

-383 GAADPS
+383 GAADPN

-591 ELRNVPASSWIGTL
+591 ELRNVPASSWIGTSAVTFGGRTYTL
-605 SIPQPDLLS
+605 DPNTVLCYNSD
-614 GLSILSQTSPSTSTT
+614 GRMW
-629 SLITAVPPRVSF
+629 ITLDEARAYADTF
-641 PVSFSVSLISLF
+641 N
-653 PSFPFMLP
+653 
-661 LPSLIHLSHQVAHD
+661 
-675 LHCFED
+675 LHVKDGVVYVVEV
-681 PILLILRQPP
+681 
-691 AGHGGGH
+691 GG
-698 QHARQDQQVHA
+698 
-709 LLPGGGVGDNPHS
+709 
-722 LHHLPGERSRHRH
+722 
-735 LPASQVRRAARP
+735 
-747 SSCSS
+747 